1 MAGLRV
7 LLEELYNDALNR
19 KVFWHYSMPVDYS
32 TDKVF
37 QGLNFL
43 ILGLNEKTLLDP
55 RWGTLQ
61 EYQEK
66 GYSLTEEAEVVNILF
81 WKDSIIKQTA

>member
-37 QGLNFL
+37 QGINFL
-43 ILGLNEKTLLDP
+43 MRKHYWIQDGEHC
-55 RWGTLQ
+55 R
-61 EYQEK
+61 
-66 GYSLTEEAEVVNILF
+66 
-81 WKDSIIKQTA
+81 SIRKRATA

>member
-19 KVFWHYSMPVDYS
+19 KLFWHYSMPVDYS

-43 ILGLNEKTLLDP
+43 ILGLNERTLLDP

-66 GYSLTEEAEVVNILF
+66 A
-81 WKDSIIKQTA
+81 TALLKKLKL